1 MPSGI
6 ADPLIS
12 GKADWGE
19 ADERAAGADRLWFTD
34 EGPALALAAGIGRR
48 HAGIRIGVLADPLR
62 RPVTVL
68 AKQLT
73 GLDVLIGGR
82 LDVAL
87 AEGKDTAEV
96 AVVLRALARGEE
108 LFLEGRVSRA
118 EGARCLPPSPQ
129 AGGFPLFSIA
139 EQGGGWLRVEPLP

>member
-1 MPSGI
+1 VPSGT

-12 GKADWGE
+12 GKADWSE
-19 ADERAAGADRLWFTD
+19 AEGRAAGAGRLWFTD
-34 EGPALALAAGIGRR
+34 EGPALALAAGVGRR
-48 HAGIRIGVLADPLR
+48 HDGLRIGVLVDPAR

-87 AEGKDTAEV
+87 PKGDETAEV
-96 AVVLRALARGEE
+96 ALVLRTLAQGEK
-108 LFLEGRVSRA
+108 LVHEGPLSRA

-129 AGGFPLFSIA
+129 AGGFPLFSVA
-139 EQGGGWLRVEPLP
+139 EHGEDWLQVEPLP

>member
-6 ADPLIS
+6 TDPLIS
-12 GKADWGE
+12 GKADWSQ
-19 ADERAAGADRLWFTD
+19 ADGRVAGADRLWFTD
-34 EGPALALAAGIGRR
+34 EGPALALAAGVGRR
-48 HAGIRIGVLADPLR
+48 HDGVRIGVLVEPGR

-73 GLDVLIGGR
+73 GLDVLVGGR

-87 AEGKDTAEV
+87 PDGPDTAE
-96 AVVLRALARGEE
+96 AALVLRTLARGEV
-108 LFLEGRVSRA
+108 LFHEGGVIRA

-129 AGGFPLFSIA
+129 PGGFPLYSVA
-139 EQGGGWLRVEPLP
+139 ERGEDWLRVEPLP